1 VLPLLLLAASA
12 WAAPAPV
19 ELVLDWTYEGLPAGM
34 RVLEASD
41 KTPELWTTETTDK
54 RESIPAGAELAG
66 GRVSLRA
73 GEQRTLV
80 LAYRNPGTAPLRFF
94 AAPHSAKPAAAS
106 LGLDFECLCLNHVY
120 AVGPG
125 RWWWRVV
132 RLSLSEDATAPRLAV
147 SHALV
152 RVTDAKKKGRP
163 LGRR

>member
-1 VLPLLLLAASA
+1 MLPLLLLAASA

-19 ELVLDWTYEGLPAGM
+19 QLDLLWTYEDMPAGM
-34 RVLEASD
+34 LVLEAAG
-41 KTPELWTTETTDK
+41 KTPELWTTETADT
-54 RESIPAGAELAG
+54 RQAIPAGAELKG
-66 GRVSLRA
+66 GRLSLRP

-80 LAYRNPGTAPLRFF
+80 LAYRNPGKEPLRFF

-132 RLSLSEDATAPRLAV
+132 RLSLSEDASAPRLAL

-152 RVTDAKKKGRP
+152 RVTDAKKQGRP
-163 LGRR
+163 LTRR